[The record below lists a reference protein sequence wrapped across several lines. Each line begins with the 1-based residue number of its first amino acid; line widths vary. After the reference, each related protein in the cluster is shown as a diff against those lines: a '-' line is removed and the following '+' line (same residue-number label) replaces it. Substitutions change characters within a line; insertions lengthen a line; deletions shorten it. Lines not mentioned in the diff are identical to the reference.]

1 MKIIYSFL
9 FAGFVCL
16 IAEIILQNTKL
27 KPGHITSL
35 FVVIGAFLD
44 IFGIYDYFVNTF
56 GGGASVCI
64 TSFGHLLIHG
74 AMLAAK
80 EHGFLGLLTG
90 MFNLTTT
97 GIIATIV
104 FSFFTAIIFKPKN

>member
-1 MKIIYSFL
+1 MKILYSFL
-9 FAGFVCL
+9 FAGTICL
-16 IAEIILQNTKL
+16 IAEIILNNSKL

-44 IFGIYDYFVNTF
+44 IFSIYDFFVNTF
-56 GGGASVCI
+56 GAGASVCI
-64 TSFGHLLIHG
+64 TSFGHLMIHG
-74 AMLAAK
+74 ALASTSQK
-80 EHGFLGLLTG
+80 GFLGLLSG
-90 MFNLTTT
+90 MFSLTTT